1 MNESGENAWFPLTP
15 RSRPFARCL
24 RPLGLVILSLVPL
37 QAAAAQESPA
47 GNAGMAAGS
56 GAGRP
61 AGRALRGMPHVRLG
75 RAAAGMAAE
84 RDAGRGSAAT
94 LPGRGGLPAPTAG
107 TPSTAAVATA
117 PAEPAPAAEAP
128 ADPAPAALAPAAP
141 VPDALGEIAPADPA
155 TGKAGAPEPDIS
167 ASAAMPD
174 TSASAATPDTTAGA
188 EKPGLSAG
196 GVSAGMPV
204 WKLLV
209 VDARSVFTAPA
220 HWTGRDWGLFSL
232 EVAAVVGIGTADRTL
247 RHDVLRGPNAT
258 ESNLA
263 ETFRPLGTY
272 ASFGV
277 LGGVYL
283 GGVIAHDARAQE
295 TALDGLIASAI
306 AAGVITPVLK
316 EVTGRSRP
324 ASHKGTYD
332 FHPFSGN
339 ASFPSG
345 EATQAFAVGA
355 VIAAEYPNVWVEI
368 LSYGLAG
375 IVGFARMREDAHFA
389 SDVLAGALIG
399 NGVGRAVVRI
409 NKRLRARV
417 AVAPLISPHAHG
429 LTLVTGF

>member
-1 MNESGENAWFPLTP
+1 M
-15 RSRPFARCL
+15 
-24 RPLGLVILSLVPL
+24 
-37 QAAAAQESPA
+37 
-47 GNAGMAAGS
+47 
-56 GAGRP
+56 
-61 AGRALRGMPHVRLG
+61 
-75 RAAAGMAAE
+75 
-84 RDAGRGSAAT
+84 
-94 LPGRGGLPAPTAG
+94 
-107 TPSTAAVATA
+107 AAVATA
-117 PAEPAPAAEAP
+117 PAASAPAPAVSAP
-128 ADPAPAALAPAAP
+128 TDPPAAGIVGATEPATPAGAVQADSFAGKAKPETVADSATPEHSAGSADP
-141 VPDALGEIAPADPA
+141 DAS
-155 TGKAGAPEPDIS
+155 AG
-167 ASAAMPD
+167 AAMPE
-174 TSASAATPDTTAGA
+174 TAGGA
-188 EKPGLSAG
+188 DRSGSSAGATMPETAAGAAKPAPSAG

-232 EVAAVVGIGTADRTL
+232 EVAAVVGVGTADRTL
-247 RHDVLRGPNAT
+247 RHDVLRGPSPT

-272 ASFGV
+272 ASYGV
-277 LGGVYL
+277 LGGFYL
-283 GGVIAHDARAQE
+283 GGLIAHDDRAQE

-306 AAGVITPVLK
+306 AAGVMTPVLK

-324 ASHKGTYD
+324 STHKGTYD

-355 VIAAEYPNVWVEI
+355 VIAAEYPNAWVEI

-375 IVGFARMREDAHFA
+375 MVAFARMREDAHFA

-409 NKRLRARV
+409 NRRLRARV
-417 AVAPLISPHAHG
+417 AVAPLVAPHAHG
-429 LTLVTGF
+429 LTLITAF

>member
-1 MNESGENAWFPLTP
+1 MRDREKALCLPTPTPCPRPVARLIRAFGLAILALT
-15 RSRPFARCL
+15 
-24 RPLGLVILSLVPL
+24 PL
-37 QAAAAQESPA
+37 QAAAAQEPSATPA
-47 GNAGMAAGS
+47 
-56 GAGRP
+56 
-61 AGRALRGMPHVRLG
+61 RA
-75 RAAAGMAAE
+75 
-84 RDAGRGSAAT
+84 
-94 LPGRGGLPAPTAG
+94 
-107 TPSTAAVATA
+107 PSTAAVATA
-117 PAEPAPAAEAP
+117 PAASVPAGPPAGNAAATEPESSAGAAR
-128 ADPAPAALAPAAP
+128 ADSLAGKAEPGTLAGTTTPELSAASAH
-141 VPDALGEIAPADPA
+141 PDAS
-155 TGKAGAPEPDIS
+155 AG
-167 ASAAMPD
+167 AAMPD
-174 TSASAATPDTTAGA
+174 TST
-188 EKPGLSAG
+188 G

-263 ETFRPLGTY
+263 EAVRPLGTY

-277 LGGVYL
+277 LGGFYL
-283 GGVIAHDARAQE
+283 GGAIAHDTRAQE
-295 TALDGLIASAI
+295 TALDGLIASAL

-316 EVTGRSRP
+316 EVIGRSRP
-324 ASHKGTYD
+324 SLHKGTYD

-345 EATQAFAVGA
+345 EATQAFAVGS

-375 IVGFARMREDAHFA
+375 MVAFARMREDAHFA
-389 SDVLAGALIG
+389 SDVLAGAIIG

-417 AVAPLISPHAHG
+417 AVAPLVAPHAHG
-429 LTLVTGF
+429 LTLVTAF